1 MKAKT
6 SVKIILAVTML
17 IVTVNHVSAQKKE
30 VEKRLTEYGLSS
42 DNVFNSF
49 GNDNSGYACTA
60 TFTEENSEGTTEY
73 VASYDPLKPKGSQ
86 WILKTVNGHTPAKR
100 DLRKFNKAHNVVE
113 DEMDAQI
120 DENSFK
126 IVKDD
131 DHFLVI
137 GMKYNEATLPHKYKF
152 LGQCEAEMYI
162 DKEARRLYKIRFYNQ
177 GDMKVKGFTV
187 VKLDMIVEFMSD
199 TTSVT
204 YLVKDETII
213 MDAKI
218 LGQVVEI
225 NNRNNYYDYKKVR

>member
-1 MKAKT
+1 
-6 SVKIILAVTML
+6 
-17 IVTVNHVSAQKKE
+17 
-30 VEKRLTEYGLSS
+30 
-42 DNVFNSF
+42 
-49 GNDNSGYACTA
+49 
-60 TFTEENSEGTTEY
+60 
-73 VASYDPLKPKGSQ
+73 
-86 WILKTVNGHTPAKR
+86 
-100 DLRKFNKAHNVVE
+100 
-113 DEMDAQI
+113 
-120 DENSFK
+120 
-126 IVKDD
+126 
-131 DHFLVI
+131 
-137 GMKYNEATLPHKYKF
+137 MKYNEATLPHKYKF